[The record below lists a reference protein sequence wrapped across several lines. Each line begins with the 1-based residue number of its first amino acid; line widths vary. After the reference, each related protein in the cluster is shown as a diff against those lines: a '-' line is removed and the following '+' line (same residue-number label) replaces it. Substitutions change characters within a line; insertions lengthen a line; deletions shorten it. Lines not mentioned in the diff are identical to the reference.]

1 MKRRTRP
8 RDSSARMEELRGG
21 LRRALMVFKE
31 SGAVVCPIQNGL
43 WHAVSP
49 PRGNVELWDGQV
61 SCCLVKSRNDPGS
74 LTFSGN
80 PCFLYLLH

>member
-1 MKRRTRP
+1 MKISTRP

-43 WHAVSP
+43 WRAASP
-49 PRGNVELWDGQV
+49 PMEMLN
-61 SCCLVKSRNDPGS
+61 
-74 LTFSGN
+74 SGMARC
-80 PCFLYLLH
+80 PFVV